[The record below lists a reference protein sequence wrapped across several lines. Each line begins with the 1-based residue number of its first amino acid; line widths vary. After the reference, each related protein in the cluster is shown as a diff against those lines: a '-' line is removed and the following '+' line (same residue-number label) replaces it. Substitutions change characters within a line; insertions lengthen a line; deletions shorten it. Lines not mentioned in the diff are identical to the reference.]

1 MCIPVCTS
9 AVPLE
14 YRMCHQLY
22 WYWSYWTLWAAWH
35 GIWESNSSPE
45 FFVFC
50 FLSFHFFF
58 FLIEY
63 FLYLHFKCYPLFKS
77 PRPLG
82 APYPNSPPSPSM
94 RVLPHP
100 PAHPPTHP
108 LLPPALTFPYTGTW
122 AFTGPRAP
130 PPTDARQSHALLHM
144 WLVPWITPCVL
155 LSWWF
160 SPWELWRGSVGWYCS
175 SYGVANPFSFFSPF
189 SLTPPLETLCSSG
202 WFWACH

>member
-63 FLYLHFKCYPLFKS
+63 FLYLHFKCYPLSLVPFPGNPLSHPTS
-77 PRPLG
+77 PASMRVYLHP
-82 APYPNSPPSPSM
+82 PTPTSPPS
-94 RVLPHP
+94 VLLHWGIYRD
-100 PAHPPTHP
+100 
-108 LLPPALTFPYTGTW
+108 FI
-122 AFTGPRAP
+122 GPRTPQETAISGSF
-130 PPTDARQSHALLHM
+130 QHALL
-144 WLVPWITPCVL
+144 
-155 LSWWF
+155 
-160 SPWELWRGSVGWYCS
+160 SVHNSVW
-175 SYGVANPFSFFSPF
+175 V
-189 SLTPPLETLCSSG
+189 
-202 WFWACH
+202 W